1 MLSINFFMN
10 CKRRMPAYA
19 EKTFAARPVGASNT
33 DFCCNLSSVRTK
45 APTNDVLPVPA

>member
-1 MLSINFFMN
+1 MLSINFLGIVN
-10 CKRRMPAYA
+10 AGCPAYA

-33 DFCCNLSSVRTK
+33 DFCCNLSNVRTK